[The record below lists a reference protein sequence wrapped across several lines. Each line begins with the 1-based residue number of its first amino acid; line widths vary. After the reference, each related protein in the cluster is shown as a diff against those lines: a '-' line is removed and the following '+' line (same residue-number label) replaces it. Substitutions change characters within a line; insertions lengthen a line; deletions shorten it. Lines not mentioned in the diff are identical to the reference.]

1 MDPHTDVEDLN
12 YNPEEPQKR
21 FKADAMVMNAL
32 QTHTTMKR
40 FAIRNA
46 SDPQM
51 PNKDNNIKNAKL
63 QAGEIYTKYGAFT
76 SAASVIA
83 SWAIIDGIIN

>member
-1 MDPHTDVEDLN
+1 MG
-12 YNPEEPQKR
+12 
-21 FKADAMVMNAL
+21 DAMVGRVMQSHPNI
-32 QTHTTMKR
+32 KW

-51 PNKDNNIKNAKL
+51 PNPNNDI
-63 QAGEIYTKYGAFT
+63 QAGGDAAAEIYSKYGAFT

-83 SWAIIDGIIN
+83 TWEVLNAIF